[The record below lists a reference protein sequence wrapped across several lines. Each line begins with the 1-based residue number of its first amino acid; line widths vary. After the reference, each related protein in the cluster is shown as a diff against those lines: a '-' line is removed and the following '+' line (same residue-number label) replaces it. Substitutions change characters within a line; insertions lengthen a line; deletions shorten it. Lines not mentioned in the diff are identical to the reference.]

1 MAELTQIA
9 DLLNQTLSPDANA
22 VRAAT
27 DALDRLCLTSNFP
40 FYLLSISTRGED
52 QGQKVAAATY
62 LKNFTRR
69 NMDSSSAATISSVGK
84 EFKEQLMQALLQP
97 SSTF

>member
-62 LKNFTRR
+62 LKISRAGTWIAVARPRFLVSAR
-69 NMDSSSAATISSVGK
+69 SSRSS
-84 EFKEQLMQALLQP
+84 
-97 SSTF
+97 